1 MALTLPRVVARTATC
16 VCLRGAGTQMRC
28 NSGTRTLQ
36 LALIRPQWART
47 CVGGDLRRERWTL
60 KKGRDAKM
68 ITRLHDVA
76 DLRRRVGGTANR
88 HEEWLIDEASRDSF
102 PASDP
107 ASSTQPGSIVNERYA
122 DAARERETVCG
133 NSPLD
138 RCLPNCRHQDSA
150 AAECCRL
157 DSTSTGRSF
166 ARCFTST
173 TRAWCGS
180 QYCPD

>member
-1 MALTLPRVVARTATC
+1 
-16 VCLRGAGTQMRC
+16 MRC

-36 LALIRPQWART
+36 LALIQPHRAHPASVDI
-47 CVGGDLRRERWTL
+47 CGERWTL

-122 DAARERETVCG
+122 DAARERETVWYPRLMDTSIRAILAEEVFDG
-133 NSPLD
+133 I
-138 RCLPNCRHQDSA
+138 RTAQEIDSGIQA
-150 AAECCRL
+150 
-157 DSTSTGRSF
+157 
-166 ARCFTST
+166 
-173 TRAWCGS
+173 
-180 QYCPD
+180 

>member
-1 MALTLPRVVARTATC
+1 MIALTLPRVVARTATC

-36 LALIRPQWART
+36 LALIQPHRAHPASVDI
-47 CVGGDLRRERWTL
+47 CGERWTL

-102 PASDP
+102 PAFFFKDTTPTEINTLSLH
-107 ASSTQPGSIVNERYA
+107 A
-122 DAARERETVCG
+122 D
-133 NSPLD
+133 
-138 RCLPNCRHQDSA
+138 LPILNWQA
-150 AAECCRL
+150 
-157 DSTSTGRSF
+157 TRSF
-166 ARCFTST
+166 HCS
-173 TRAWCGS
+173 
-180 QYCPD
+180 

>member
-1 MALTLPRVVARTATC
+1 MIALTLPRVVARTATC

-36 LALIRPQWART
+36 LALIQPHRAHPASVDV
-47 CVGGDLRRERWTL
+47 CGERWTL

-133 NSPLD
+133 NSP
-138 RCLPNCRHQDSA
+138 
-150 AAECCRL
+150 
-157 DSTSTGRSF
+157 
-166 ARCFTST
+166 
-173 TRAWCGS
+173 AWS
-180 QYCPD
+180 VPTKLSSSR